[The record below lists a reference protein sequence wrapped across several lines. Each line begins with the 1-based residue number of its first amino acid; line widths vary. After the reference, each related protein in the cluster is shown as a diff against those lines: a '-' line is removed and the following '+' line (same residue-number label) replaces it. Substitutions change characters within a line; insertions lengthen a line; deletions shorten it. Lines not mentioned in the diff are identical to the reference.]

1 MNLLQEIFGIV
12 PTVPGSWTIPGPAG
26 NAAMMGSV
34 LEQRNGGMMLVDP
47 HSSGEAL
54 LALRAEA
61 AARGAELVVIDHG
74 SPRWEEEFVARFE
87 QATTTGRVVWLA
99 TDMGGQSS
107 HNLEGVNLAA
117 WFGPLNTL
125 LDDNRMFQTSSGVAM
140 SLPAHMRVLF
150 VAPPTAMATMSPAT
164 IARLGMVDAT
174 S

>member
-47 HSSGEAL
+47 HTSGEAL

-87 QATTTGRVVWLA
+87 QATTTGRVQRFQKRFW
-99 TDMGGQSS
+99 
-107 HNLEGVNLAA
+107 NLCGTGFARIKWRE
-117 WFGPLNTL
+117 TL
-125 LDDNRMFQTSSGVAM
+125 R
-140 SLPAHMRVLF
+140 
-150 VAPPTAMATMSPAT
+150 
-164 IARLGMVDAT
+164 
-174 S
+174 